1 MDITL
6 TDALIV
12 AGTGMAA
19 IWLFLW
25 YINTHPKGCC
35 GIRRA
40 ILKDEDLPLNRL
52 MEEEKARANGIS
64 AHTPSPSS

>member
-12 AGTGMAA
+12 AGSGMVV

-25 YINTHPKGCC
+25 YINTPPKGCC

-52 MEEEKARANGIS
+52 IEEEKEKS
-64 AHTPSPSS
+64 HVVTPNLSSSPS

>member
-1 MDITL
+1 MEITL

-12 AGTGMAA
+12 AGSGMVL

-40 ILKDEDLPLNRL
+40 MLKDEDLPLNKVMQKEGEMR
-52 MEEEKARANGIS
+52 S
-64 AHTPSPSS
+64 T

>member
-1 MDITL
+1 MEITL

-12 AGTGMAA
+12 AGTGMVV

-40 ILKDEDLPLNRL
+40 VFKDEELPLNKI
-52 MEEEKARANGIS
+52 MQEQEGEKETVR
-64 AHTPSPSS
+64 

>member
-1 MDITL
+1 MEITL

-12 AGTGMAA
+12 AGTGMAV

-40 ILKDEDLPLNRL
+40 ILKDEDLPLNKVMQARK
-52 MEEEKARANGIS
+52 EEIGMGTVQAVQPHN
-64 AHTPSPSS
+64 

>member
-1 MDITL
+1 MEITL

-12 AGTGMAA
+12 AGSGMVV

-35 GIRRA
+35 GIRRS
-40 ILKDEDLPLNRL
+40 ILKEEDLPLNRV
-52 MEEEKARANGIS
+52 MRQKNRTKVVQEVAVQ
-64 AHTPSPSS
+64 